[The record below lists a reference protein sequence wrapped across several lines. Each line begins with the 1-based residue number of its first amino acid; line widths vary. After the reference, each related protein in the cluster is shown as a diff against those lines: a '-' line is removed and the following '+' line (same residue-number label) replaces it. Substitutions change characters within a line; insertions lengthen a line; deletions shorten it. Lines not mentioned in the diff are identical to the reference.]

1 LLKRSLL
8 LYGLLVIAFVTVF
21 FSEGVMAE
29 IIWQEGAMTVEDE
42 MTEEGGRIKIGKLKI
57 IPALKLG
64 GIYDDNI
71 FLGNGY
77 TNDPRNPGTIDPQTG
92 RLTKPVESDYI
103 FHIMPGILLNYGIP
117 GGRGNVNLGY
127 EGDWAFYKDFTS
139 QNWNNQRA
147 IFNADYTAPA
157 GLLFGISNI
166 FNSGND
172 PYGDATQ
179 YALGITKQRWNNDL
193 NTKIGW
199 DFLNRFR
206 VIGYYDFYK
215 QRYDDDIDY
224 SQNWTT
230 NRFGVGVQMRVL
242 PKTWAFLRYHYQKQN
257 FDTNLF
263 GTTDR
268 NNADNKQ
275 NMVTG
280 GLAWDSGG
288 KLDGEVNFGW
298 AWLSFDNEFDPD
310 GRRYENNN
318 TWIANTSI
326 NYQVLARTRLTLNV
340 ARAMRPTGASRNEY
354 YDDTQV
360 GINIGQDLPYKFS
373 LLAGFIYGRNDY
385 NTQVSPLSQSS
396 DQREDNNYNAS
407 LRLKYKIRTWLD
419 ATLGYR
425 YMKKDSND
433 ITQSFTDNQVM
444 LTIGAAY

>member
-1 LLKRSLL
+1 MRKKGFFCGCLALAF
-8 LYGLLVIAFVTVF
+8 LVFCCSQVR
-21 FSEGVMAE
+21 AE
-29 IIWQEGAMTVEDE
+29 IIWQEGALTVEDE
-42 MTEEGGRIKIGKLKI
+42 MVEEGGRIKIGKLKI
-57 IPALKLG
+57 IPAVKLG
-64 GIYDDNI
+64 GVWDDNI

-77 TNDPRNPGTIDPQTG
+77 TNDPNNPGTVNPQTG
-92 RLTKPVESDYI
+92 TLTKPVESDYI
-103 FHIMPGILLNYGIP
+103 FHVIPGLLLNYGLP

-127 EGDWAFYKDFTS
+127 EGNWAFYNDFTS
-139 QNWNNQRA
+139 QNWNNQRG
-147 IFNADYTAPA
+147 IFNANYTAPA
-157 GLLFGISNI
+157 GLLLGISNI

-179 YALGITKQRWNNDL
+179 YALGRTKQRWNNDL

-199 DFLNRFR
+199 DFFNRFR

-215 QRYDDDIDY
+215 QRYEDDIDY
-224 SQNWTT
+224 TQNWTT

-268 NNADNKQ
+268 NNADNQQ
-275 NMVTG
+275 NMVSG
-280 GLAWDSGG
+280 GLAWDGDG
-288 KLDGEVNFGW
+288 KLGGEVNFGW
-298 AWLSFDNEFDPD
+298 SWLRFDNEFDRT
-310 GRRYENNN
+310 GRKYEDNN

-340 ARAMRPTGASRNEY
+340 TRAMRPTGADKREY

-360 GINIGQDLPYKFS
+360 GIYIWQDLPYKFS
-373 LLAGFIYGRNDY
+373 AAVDFIYSKNDY
-385 NTQVSPLSQSS
+385 NTQVSPVSPST
-396 DQREDNNYNAS
+396 DKREDDNYNANVRLIYKIRSWLNAS
-407 LRLKYKIRTWLD
+407 LR
-419 ATLGYR
+419 YR

-444 LTIGAAY
+444 LSIGASY